1 MKNTPKKKSASFK
14 LIPLGD
20 KVILKEIKGSE
31 GKKTESGIYI
41 PDTVKEDKG
50 SKRGTVVA
58 VGEGRFEDGNRIP
71 VCVSVGDEVLFQ
83 WGDQIIFDGEE
94 YFIVREGEIS
104 AVVKGN

>member
-1 MKNTPKKKSASFK
+1 M
-14 LIPLGD
+14 
-20 KVILKEIKGSE
+20 EINS
-31 GKKTESGIYI
+31 
-41 PDTVKEDKG
+41 
-50 SKRGTVVA
+50 
-58 VGEGRFEDGNRIP
+58 